1 MNSNKKTAI
10 IVGVLF
16 LTAMA
21 TSLVGGFWLE
31 SLISAPDY
39 LESLSTNKTQVIL
52 GVLLELINCIAVVG
66 IAFMIYPIFKPHNES
81 LALGYFG
88 FRVIEAVILI
98 VAVISPLLLVTLSQ
112 EYLNA
117 STTDASYF
125 QSLGA
130 LFIAVRAQLAG
141 LLVPVFF
148 SLGALVFYYLLYQS
162 KLVPRFLAVWGLI
175 AVVLLF
181 GWNLL
186 ENFGIHI
193 SVGMVLA
200 LPMILN
206 EITLGIWLIVK
217 GFNPPA
223 MDSRHASQV

>member
-1 MNSNKKTAI
+1 MNSNKKTAV
-10 IVGVLF
+10 IVGILF
-16 LTAMA
+16 LTAMV

-39 LESLSTNKTQVIL
+39 LDSLSTNKTQVIF

-66 IAFMIYPIFKPHNES
+66 IASMMYPIFKPHNES

-88 FRVIEAVILI
+88 FRVIEAVIL
-98 VAVISPLLLVTLSQ
+98 VAAVISPLLLVTLSR
-112 EYLNA
+112 EFINA
-117 STTDASYF
+117 STSEASYYH
-125 QSLGA
+125 SLGN
-130 LFIAVRAQLAG
+130 LFIAARAQLAG

-148 SLGALVFYYLLYQS
+148 SLAALIFYYLLYQS
-162 KLVPRFLAVWGLI
+162 ILVPRFLSVWGLI

-193 SVGMVLA
+193 SIGMVLA

-223 MDSRHASQV
+223 MDSRNTSQV

>member
-1 MNSNKKTAI
+1 MNSNKKIAMI
-10 IVGVLF
+10 IGVLF
-16 LTAMA
+16 LIAMA

-39 LESLSTNKTQVIL
+39 LDSLSTNKTQVIL

-112 EYLNA
+112 EYLVA
-117 STTDASYF
+117 SITDASYF
-125 QSLGA
+125 QSLGT

-162 KLVPRFLAVWGLI
+162 KLVPRFLSVWGLI

-181 GWNLL
+181 SWNLL

-193 SVGMVLA
+193 SIGMVLA

-223 MDSRHASQV
+223 MDSRHASPV

>member
-1 MNSNKKTAI
+1 MNSNKKIAMI
-10 IVGVLF
+10 IGVLF
-16 LTAMA
+16 LIAMA

-39 LESLSTNKTQVIL
+39 LDSLSTNKTQVIL
-52 GVLLELINCIAVVG
+52 GVLLELINSIAVVG

-112 EYLNA
+112 EYLVA
-117 STTDASYF
+117 SITDASYF
-125 QSLGA
+125 QSLGT

-162 KLVPRFLAVWGLI
+162 KLVPRFLSVWGLI

-223 MDSRHASQV
+223 MDSGHASQV